1 MSEKLAPRHSAYT
14 AKELVDCGWVAR
26 VRHAVGNGKT
36 NVGISESCQILAQ
49 NVDRSGEWMP
59 IMLPNGGTQLTDH
72 VQALLVVEMLEG
84 TVPIPS
90 PTSPSTQ

>member
-26 VRHAVGNGKT
+26 VRQAVVNGKT
-36 NVGISESCQILAQ
+36 NVGISDFCQILAQ
-49 NVDRSGEWMP
+49 DVDHPDRWLP

-72 VQALLVVEMLEG
+72 EQALLVVEMLEG
-84 TVPIPS
+84 TVPIPA
-90 PTSPSTQ
+90 PTSPSTP